1 MKGVKTLVDS
11 VSMDPSKTTDA
22 FFALRKMMRKKKRRV
37 RRVRRLITPCR

>member
-11 VSMDPSKTTDA
+11 VSMDLSKTTDA
-22 FFALRKMMRKKKRRV
+22 FFALRKMRMMMK